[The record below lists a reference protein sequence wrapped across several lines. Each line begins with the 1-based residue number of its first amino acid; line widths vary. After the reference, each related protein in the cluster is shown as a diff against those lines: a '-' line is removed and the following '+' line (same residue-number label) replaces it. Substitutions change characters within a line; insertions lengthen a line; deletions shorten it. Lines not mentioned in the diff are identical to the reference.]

1 MIDTMVI
8 DYSKWDNFTDDE
20 DEEGQS
26 SSNAPE
32 NSNNPLN
39 PPLFDMG
46 GYSVPIKYEGDG
58 NPQGL
63 TWAQLD
69 QKWDAALTEI
79 SRNPIFDATT
89 AADDSA
95 LSMLF
100 DTISGFVSI
109 GVRNTE
115 LLAHGIERAV
125 TEQSLTVT
133 KYHVVRLVD
142 PDVLGRS
149 KMASACRTVVS
160 IVMFFACPASI
171 SDILKVHKWVQ
182 APGHWESFMKD
193 LKAGKKSVQLRD
205 EYSRVRNS
213 VLTNRD
219 KDTMSLLVVTIQ
231 SRSLAENVNCGINL
245 GDLVSCHHTFVI
257 AIGNE
262 GPRIFQ
268 GGTFHDELPD
278 ISLEQWVSKG
288 GARLRDEKE
297 MEDFMNNFAVL

>member
-1 MIDTMVI
+1 MVI
-8 DYSKWDNFTDDE
+8 DYPKWDNFTDDE
-20 DEEGQS
+20 DNKNQP
-26 SSNAPE
+26 SSNTPE
-32 NSNNPLN
+32 KSHNPLN
-39 PPLFDMG
+39 HQLFDMG
-46 GYSVPIKYEGDG
+46 EYSVPIKREGDG
-58 NPQGL
+58 NPQRL

-79 SRNPIFDATT
+79 SRNPIFDAAT
-89 AADDSA
+89 ATDDSA
-95 LSMLF
+95 LSTLF
-100 DTISGFVSI
+100 NTISSFVYTS
-109 GVRNTE
+109 VRNTE
-115 LLAHGIERAV
+115 LLAHGIERAAAG
-125 TEQSLTVT
+125 QSLTVT
-133 KYHVVRLVD
+133 KYHVAGLVD

-182 APGHWESFMKD
+182 APGHWDGFMKD
-193 LKAGKKSVQLRD
+193 LKAGKESVQLRD
-205 EYSRVRNS
+205 EYSRVRKS
-213 VLTNRD
+213 VLENED

-231 SRSLAENVNCGINL
+231 SRSLAENVNYGINL
-245 GDLVSCHHTFVI
+245 GYLVSCQHTFVI

-262 GPRIFQ
+262 GARIFQ

-297 MEDFMNNFAVL
+297 MEDLMNNFAVLR